1 MTRHRAAMLGALVLG
16 FGGACLIGA
25 CVGEIGP
32 AGSSGSSDSA
42 CSAASAD
49 PPPEETPTACA
60 EPPATGCKL
69 FFLPLLGN
77 PSMNP
82 ELAAKYRAAFGLA
95 ACYVP
100 ADANAPFNCWYKED
114 DLKEKGGKDGK
125 ACADAKN
132 IGKVSG
138 LAEYAQTY
146 KCQKNAVTG
155 DWWVQV
161 GPDVANKIDIKLG
174 DAPLETSL
182 IDVDG
187 GAPLEVNGPYRNLPQ
202 LTTIKPGED
211 FYCST
216 GLPGPD
222 GGTLNQREWILQ
234 VNRAANDGGIRSDL
248 AGFMYPCEDKCGK
261 PMLCTEPEFLKAGPS
276 NDPEAAQVHH
286 VQRRKDLRRCEWGT
300 NANGNAVVISRKLN
314 IKLRNYYPSANEV
327 NWVNKVPPYTYTP

>member
-1 MTRHRAAMLGALVLG
+1 MTTRRSAMLGGLMMG
-16 FGGACLIGA
+16 FVGAWMAGACG
-25 CVGEIGP
+25 GGGP
-32 AGSSGSSDSA
+32 APGECTAVD
-42 CSAASAD
+42 D
-49 PPPEETPTACA
+49 PPVEEPSTACA
-60 EPPATGCKL
+60 KPPATGCKR

-100 ADANAPFNCWYKED
+100 ADANAPFNCWYKEE
-114 DLKEKGGKDGK
+114 DLKEKDGKDGK
-125 ACADAKN
+125 ACRDAKR
-132 IGKVSG
+132 IGEVSG
-138 LAEYAQTY
+138 LAKYDQGY
-146 KCQKNAVTG
+146 KCQKNEVTG

-161 GPDVANKIDIKLG
+161 GSDVANKIDIKLG

-187 GAPLEVNGPYRNLPQ
+187 VPTEINGPYRNLPQ

-261 PMLCTEPEFLKAGPS
+261 PMICTEPEFLKAGPA

-300 NANGNAVVISRKLN
+300 NANSNAVVISRKLN